1 MTVLLL
7 ALALQ
12 AASAVPTRTVAKGW
26 QSHVDEPRQVVVHTA
41 KEWSE
46 LGHMIDPDRQL
57 PELDFSREMVVG
69 VFLGTK
75 PTSGFGVEIA
85 AVRDQADALVV
96 QYREAHPHPGL
107 MVAQVLSSPYHLVA
121 IPKRAG
127 DVKFERIE

>member
-1 MTVLLL
+1 MTILLL

-12 AASAVPTRTVAKGW
+12 TASLVATRTVAKGW
-26 QSHVDEPRQVVVHTA
+26 QSHVDEPRQIVVRA
-41 KEWSE
+41 AEEWSE

-57 PELDFSREMVVG
+57 PEVDFSREMVVG

-127 DVKFERIE
+127 EVKFEKIQ